1 MAGAGGWQGVL
12 IAAVLFAV
20 PAAASGLDGWTYR
33 TQIGAA
39 RAEAERQ
46 ALWEKMRNGELDGGG
61 AERLAAL
68 AVADASSSASDYR
81 RRWREVLRARTAYQA
96 EMDLIRAGGP
106 YKPGWTEDR
115 WLKNRAAATTPEARH
130 LFEQVFLDQWQQK
143 YDPGLDR
150 PGNMAVGALMNSE
163 MQANYRS
170 GTSWLKAVLARIGW
184 FDISRYGEE
193 ASQAAWLI
201 VQHSDYD
208 PEWQKRMLKVLE
220 PRVKSGDMQG
230 KYYAYLVDRVASNA
244 KRPQVY
250 GTQGRCV
257 GKGDWQPFDTMEPVK
272 LDVRRREVGLEPI
285 DEYRR
290 RFTCP

>member
-1 MAGAGGWQGVL
+1 VL
-12 IAAVLFAV
+12 RGILALVGAAVLAA
-20 PAAASGLDGWTYR
+20 PASAAEFDAWRYR
-33 TQIGAA
+33 A
-39 RAEAERQ
+39 RVGTAQVEADRQ
-46 ALWEKMRNGELDGGG
+46 TLFEKMVAGELDRGG

-68 AVADASSSASDYR
+68 AVAGASKSTSDYR
-81 RRWREVLRARTAYQA
+81 RRWREVMRACAAYKA
-96 EMDLIRAGGP
+96 EMDLIRGGGP
-106 YKPGWTEDR
+106 YKPGWIEDR
-115 WLKNRAAATTPEARH
+115 WLKNRAAATAPEARR

-150 PGNMAVGALMNSE
+150 AGNMAVGALMNSE
-163 MQANYRS
+163 IQTNYRS

-257 GKGDWQPFDTMEPVK
+257 GKGDWQPFDVVDPAK
-272 LDVRRREVGLEPI
+272 LDGRRSEVGLEPI